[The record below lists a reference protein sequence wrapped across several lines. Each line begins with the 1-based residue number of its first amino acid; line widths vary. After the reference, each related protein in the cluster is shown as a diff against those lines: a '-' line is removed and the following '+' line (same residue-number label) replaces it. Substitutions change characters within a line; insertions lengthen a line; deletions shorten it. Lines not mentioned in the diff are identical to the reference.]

1 MKKHGFFAH
10 LLLNAVTF
18 LIISSLYSGIHVAN
32 FWTALA
38 AAAVFGIVNVLL
50 GSILR
55 LLSLPLNFLTFGLFT
70 FVINALL
77 LLVTAKL
84 YDGLQIQGFSAALI
98 AALLFSLVNAVLSS
112 IFGKKE
118 KEKD

>member
-1 MKKHGFFAH
+1 MKKHGIFAH

-18 LIISSLYSGIHVAN
+18 LIISSLYSGVHVAN
-32 FWTALA
+32 FWAALA

-77 LLVTAKL
+77 LLVTAEL
-84 YDGLQIQGFSAALI
+84 YDGLQIQSFGAALI
-98 AALLFSLVNAVLSS
+98 AALLFSIVNAVLSS

>member
-1 MKKHGFFAH
+1 MKKHGFIAH
-10 LLLNAVTF
+10 LLLNAVAF
-18 LIISSLYSGIHVAN
+18 LVVSSLYSGMHVAD
-32 FWTALA
+32 FWAALA
-38 AAAVFGIVNVLL
+38 ASIVFGIVNVLL
-50 GSILR
+50 GSVLR

-98 AALLFSLVNAVLSS
+98 AALLFSIVNAVLSS
-112 IFGKKE
+112 LFGKKE
-118 KEKD
+118 KD